1 MLDSPKPSVL
11 RRIRRALLGAPIPT
25 SRAHH
30 ERLSPFLGL
39 PVFSSD
45 SLSSVA
51 YATEAILGVLVLGGA
66 AFLAHQIW
74 IALAIILLIVII
86 AFSYQQTI
94 HAYPSGGGSYIVA
107 SENLGETAGLFAA
120 AALLIDYVLTV
131 SVSIAAGVLAIT
143 ALYPSLLRFLV
154 PISLLCICVV
164 AFANLRGVRESGS
177 IFAFP
182 TYGFV
187 FSILIMI
194 AFGAYR
200 AMTTHTPPQV
210 LDPTRWLGKEHNH
223 AFMFLILRS
232 FAAGCTALPGIEA
245 VSNGVQAFK
254 PPESQNA
261 AKVLRWM
268 AFLLSVLF
276 LGISLLAMKI
286 PHLSLLPNDDKNYTT
301 VAYQVAVYAFGSSSS
316 WMVYIVQLF
325 TALILILAAN
335 TAFADFPRLTSLIS
349 RDGYLP
355 RYLSRLGDKLVFH
368 NGIIVL
374 AAAAGALV
382 VIFKGQLDLLL
393 PLYAI
398 GVFAAFT
405 LSQAGMVVHWKKS
418 RETGWQRSIVINGVG
433 AVLCGIVLVIIAY
446 TKFMDGAWVVLLLLP
461 IIYGIF
467 KLIKLRYQ
475 SIERQLTVTEAPSPS
490 EAPSRHVVV
499 LLVPRVNR
507 GVLTALEYAKSFKGE
522 CVAVHVNLNDRVLP
536 ELQRSWRQFG
546 GDVELVVLPSP
557 FRSLLGP
564 MLDYVDALKAS
575 APGIVITV
583 VVAEAVSTKWYQ
595 KLLAESVALQLKTSL
610 ARRRNVV
617 VANVRYFLN

>member
-1 MLDSPKPSVL
+1 MLDSPKPSAL
-11 RRIRRALLGAPIPT
+11 QRIRRALLGAPIP
-25 SRAHH
+25 SSQAHH
-30 ERLSPFLGL
+30 ERLTPFFGL

-51 YATEAILGVLVLGGA
+51 YATEAILGVLILGGSG
-66 AFLAHQIW
+66 FLNHQLW
-74 IALAIILLIVII
+74 IALALILLIVII

-120 AALLIDYVLTV
+120 AALLVDYVLTV

-143 ALYPSLLRFLV
+143 ALYPFLLKHLVLLSLF
-154 PISLLCICVV
+154 CICIV
-164 AFANLRGVRESGS
+164 AFANLRGVRESGA

-187 FSILIMI
+187 VSILTMI
-194 AFGAYR
+194 GFGAYR

-210 LDPTRWLGKEHNH
+210 LDPTPWLGKENTH
-223 AFMFLILRS
+223 AVLFIILRS
-232 FAAGCTALPGIEA
+232 FAAGCTALTGIEA
-245 VSNGVQAFK
+245 VSNGVQAFR
-254 PPESQNA
+254 PPEAQNA

-268 AFLLSVLF
+268 AFLLSILF
-276 LGISLLAMKI
+276 LGISLLAMKL
-286 PHLSLLPNDDKNYTT
+286 PHLSLLPNDDKHYTT
-301 VAYQVAVYAFGSSSS
+301 VAYQVAVFAFGNSHS

-335 TAFADFPRLTSLIS
+335 TAFADFPRLTSLIA

-355 RYLSRLGDKLVFH
+355 RYLARLGDKLVFH
-368 NGIIVL
+368 NGILVL
-374 AAAAGALV
+374 AGAAGALV

-405 LSQAGMVVHWKKS
+405 LSQVGMVVHWLKL
-418 RETGWQRSIVINGVG
+418 REPGWQRSIAINAVG
-433 AVLCGIVLVIIAY
+433 AALCGIVLVIIAY

-461 IIYGIF
+461 IIYAVF
-467 KLIKLRYQ
+467 KLIKARYQ
-475 SIERQLTVTEAPSPS
+475 SIDRQLTMNDEPMPVMTG
-490 EAPSRHVVV
+490 HIVL

-507 GVLTALEYAKSFKGE
+507 GILTALEYAKRLRGE
-522 CVAVHVNLNDRVLP
+522 CQAVHVTLNDKSLP
-536 ELQRSWRQFG
+536 ELQRNWKQIS

-557 FRSLLGP
+557 YRSLIDP
-564 MLDYVDALKAS
+564 MLAYVDKLKKS
-575 APGIVITV
+575 NPGIVITV

-595 KLLAESVALQLKTSL
+595 KLLAESVALQLKTAL
-610 ARRRNVV
+610 ASRRNVV

>member
-1 MLDSPKPSVL
+1 M
-11 RRIRRALLGAPIPT
+11 
-25 SRAHH
+25 
-30 ERLSPFLGL
+30 GL

-66 AFLAHQIW
+66 VFLTQQIW
-74 IALAIILLIVII
+74 IAVAIVLLIVII

-107 SENLGETAGLFAA
+107 SENLGETAGLFAG

-143 ALYPSLLRFLV
+143 ALYPFLLKHLVMLSLFF
-154 PISLLCICVV
+154 ICVV
-164 AFANLRGVRESGS
+164 AFANLRGVRESGA

-187 FSILIMI
+187 FSIIVMI
-194 AFGAYR
+194 GFGAYR
-200 AMTTHTPPQV
+200 AATVPSHGQI
-210 LDPTRWLGKEHNH
+210 LDPTPWLGKESNH

-232 FAAGCTALPGIEA
+232 FAAGCTALTGIEA

-254 PPESQNA
+254 APESANA

-286 PHLSLLPNDDKNYTT
+286 PHLSLLPNDDRHYTT
-301 VAYQVAVYAFGSSSS
+301 VAYQVAVYAFGGPHS
-316 WMVYIVQLF
+316 WMVYVVQLF

-335 TAFADFPRLTSLIS
+335 TAFADFPRLTSLIA

-374 AAAAGALV
+374 AAASGALV

-398 GVFAAFT
+398 GVFTAFT
-405 LSQAGMVVHWKKS
+405 LSQIGMVVHWLKS
-418 RETGWQRSIVINGVG
+418 REIGWQKSIAINFVG
-433 AVLCGIVLVIIAY
+433 SILCGIVLLIIAY
-446 TKFMDGAWVVLLLLP
+446 TKFMDGAWVVLVLLP
-461 IIYGIF
+461 IIYGLF
-467 KLIKLRYQ
+467 KMIKARYKSMEQ
-475 SIERQLTVTEAPSPS
+475 QLTLTDEPLPVASG
-490 EAPSRHVVV
+490 HIVL

-507 GVLTALEYAKSFKGE
+507 GIMSALEYAKRLKGE
-522 CVAVHVNLNDRVLP
+522 CQAVHVTLNDKSLP
-536 ELQRSWRQFG
+536 ELQRSWASVG
-546 GDVELVVLPSP
+546 GDIELVVLPSP
-557 FRSLLGP
+557 FRSLIEP
-564 MLDYVDALKAS
+564 MVDYVDKIKS
-575 APGIVITV
+575 SHPGIVITV
-583 VVAEAVSTKWYQ
+583 IVAEAVSTKWYQ
-595 KLLAESVALQLKTSL
+595 KLLAESVALQLKTAL
-610 ARRRNVV
+610 ASRRNVV

>member
-1 MLDSPKPSVL
+1 MPDTPKRSVL
-11 RRIRRALLGAPIPT
+11 HILRRALLGAPIPS

-51 YATEAILGVLVLGGA
+51 YATEAILGVLILKSAG
-66 AFLAHQIW
+66 FLSEQIW
-74 IALAIILLIVII
+74 ISVAIVLLIVII

-131 SVSIAAGVLAIT
+131 SVSVAAGVLAIT
-143 ALYPSLLRFLV
+143 ALYPVLLRFLV
-154 PISLLCICVV
+154 PISLFCICVV
-164 AFANLRGVRESGS
+164 AFANLRGVRESGA

-187 FSILIMI
+187 ASIFVMI
-194 AFGAYR
+194 GFGAYR
-200 AMTTHTPPQV
+200 AFTAHTPPQV
-210 LDPTRWLGKEHNH
+210 LDATPWAGKEMHF
-223 AFMFLILRS
+223 APMFIVLRS
-232 FAAGCTALPGIEA
+232 FAAGCTALTGIEA

-254 PPESQNA
+254 APEAINA
-261 AKVLRWM
+261 AKVLKWM

-286 PHLSLLPNDDKNYTT
+286 PHLSLLPNDDPKYTT
-301 VAYQVAVYAFGSSSS
+301 VSYQVAVYAFGGSGS
-316 WMVYIVQLF
+316 WMVYVVQLF

-335 TAFADFPRLTSLIS
+335 TAFADFPRLTSLIA

-355 RYLSRLGDKLVFH
+355 RYLARQGDKLVFH
-368 NGIIVL
+368 NGILVL

-382 VIFKGQLDLLL
+382 VIFKGELDLLL

-405 LSQAGMVVHWKKS
+405 LSQIGMVVHWHKG
-418 RETGWQRSIVINGVG
+418 RGVGWQRSIVINGVG
-433 AVLCGIVLVIIAY
+433 AALCAIVLVIIAY
-446 TKFMDGAWVVLLLLP
+446 TKFADGAWVVLVLLP

-467 KLIKLRYQ
+467 KLIKSRYK
-475 SIERQLTVTEAPSPS
+475 SMARQLEIGATPMVAVTQ
-490 EAPSRHVVV
+490 HMVL
-499 LLVPRVNR
+499 LLVPRVHQ
-507 GVLTALEYAKSFKGE
+507 GILSALEYARQLRGE
-522 CVAVHVNLNDRVLP
+522 CQAVHVTINERTLP
-536 ELQRSWRQFG
+536 DLQRQWKQISK
-546 GDVELVVLPSP
+546 DVDLVVLPSP
-557 FRSLLGP
+557 FRSLIDP
-564 MLDYVDALKAS
+564 VLDYVDRLKA
-575 APGIVITV
+575 ANPGVIITV
-583 VVAEAVSTKWYQ
+583 VVAEAVSTKGYQ
-595 KLLAESVALQLKTSL
+595 RWLTESVAQQLKSML
-610 ARRRNVV
+610 ARRPNVG
-617 VANVRYFLN
+617 VAHVRYFLN

>member
-1 MLDSPKPSVL
+1 
-11 RRIRRALLGAPIPT
+11 
-25 SRAHH
+25 
-30 ERLSPFLGL
+30 
-39 PVFSSD
+39 VFSSD

-66 AFLAHQIW
+66 GYLSRQIW
-74 IALAIILLIVII
+74 IAVAIVILIVII

-107 SENLGETAGLFAA
+107 SENLGETAGLFAG

-143 ALYPSLLRFLV
+143 ALYPVLLKLLV
-154 PISLLCICVV
+154 PLSLFFICIV
-164 AFANLRGVRESGS
+164 AFANLRGVRESGA

-187 FSILIMI
+187 FSILAMI
-194 AFGAYR
+194 IFGGYR
-200 AMTTHTPPQV
+200 ALTTHTPPQV
-210 LDPTRWLGKEHNH
+210 LDQTPWLGKESSH

-232 FAAGCTALPGIEA
+232 FAAGCTALTGIEA

-254 PPESQNA
+254 APEAINA

-276 LGISLLAMKI
+276 VGMSLLAAKI
-286 PHLSLLPNDDKNYTT
+286 PHLSLLPNDDKHYTT
-301 VAYQVAVYAFGSSSS
+301 VAYQVAVYAFGGPNS

-335 TAFADFPRLTSLIS
+335 TAFADFPRLTSLIA

-368 NGIIVL
+368 NGIVVL
-374 AAAAGALV
+374 AAAAGGLV

-398 GVFAAFT
+398 GVFTAFT
-405 LSQAGMVVHWKKS
+405 LSQIGMVVHWNRL
-418 RETGWQRSIVINGVG
+418 REPGWTRSIVINGIG
-433 AVLCGIVLVIIAY
+433 ASLCGIVLVIIAY
-446 TKFMDGAWVVLLLLP
+446 TKFMDGAWVVLVLLP
-461 IIYGIF
+461 IIYAVF
-467 KLIKLRYQ
+467 KLIKTRYA
-475 SIERQLTVTEAPSPS
+475 SIERQLAVTEAPLP
-490 EAPSRHVVV
+490 AATGHMVL

-507 GVLTALEYAKSFKGE
+507 GVLTALEYTKSFKGD
-522 CVAVHVNLNDRVLP
+522 CLAVHVTLNDKNLP
-536 ELQRSWRQFG
+536 ELQRNWQQFA

-557 FRSLLGP
+557 FRSLIEP
-564 MLDYVDALKAS
+564 MLAFVDQLRAS
-575 APGIVITV
+575 KPGVVITV

-595 KLLAESVALQLKTSL
+595 KLLAESVALQLKTAL
-610 ARRRNVV
+610 ASRRNVV

>member
-11 RRIRRALLGAPIPT
+11 HRIRRAMLGAPIPT
-25 SRAHH
+25 SKAHH

-51 YATEAILGVLVLGGA
+51 YATEAILGVLVLGGMGY
-66 AFLAHQIW
+66 LGQQIW
-74 IALAIILLIVII
+74 IALAIVILIVII

-107 SENLGETAGLFAA
+107 SENLGETAGLFAG

-143 ALYPSLLRFLV
+143 ALYPYLLSFLV
-154 PISLLCICVV
+154 PLSLFFICVV
-164 AFANLRGVRESGS
+164 AFANLRGVRESGA

-187 FSILIMI
+187 VSILVMI
-194 AFGAYR
+194 VFGAYR
-200 AMTTHTPPQV
+200 ATTSQVPSQV
-210 LDPTRWLGKEHNH
+210 LDPTPWLGKEHNH
-223 AFMFLILRS
+223 AFMFLVLRS
-232 FAAGCTALPGIEA
+232 FAAGCTALTGIEA

-254 PPESQNA
+254 APESINA

-276 LGISLLAMKI
+276 IGISLLAMKI
-286 PHLSLLPNDDKNYTT
+286 PHLSLLPNDDKGYTT
-301 VAYQVAVYAFGSSSS
+301 VAYQVAVFAFGDKHS

-335 TAFADFPRLTSLIS
+335 TAFADFPRLTSLIA

-368 NGIIVL
+368 NGIVVL

-382 VIFKGQLDLLL
+382 MIFKGQLDLLL

-398 GVFAAFT
+398 GVFTAFT
-405 LSQAGMVVHWKKS
+405 LSQIGMVVHWHKS
-418 RETGWQRSIVINGVG
+418 RESGWQRSIVINGVG
-433 AVLCGIVLVIIAY
+433 AVLCAIVLAIIAY
-446 TKFMDGAWVVLLLLP
+446 TKFADGAWVVLLLLP
-461 IIYGIF
+461 VIYAGF
-467 KLIKLRYQ
+467 KLIKIRYQ
-475 SIERQLTVTEAPSPS
+475 SMERQLAVS
-490 EAPSRHVVV
+490 EAPMPSITGHKVL

-507 GVLTALEYAKSFKGE
+507 GILAALEYAKTFKGE
-522 CVAVHVNLNDRVLP
+522 CQAVHVNLNDRNLP
-536 ELQRSWRQFG
+536 ELQRNWQQFG
-546 GDVELVVLPSP
+546 GDIELVVLPSP
-557 FRSLLGP
+557 FRSLLEP
-564 MLDYVDALKAS
+564 MLGYVDKLKA
-575 APGIVITV
+575 AHPGVVITV

-595 KLLAESVALQLKTSL
+595 KLLAESVALQLKTAL
-610 ARRRNVV
+610 AKRKNVV

>member
-1 MLDSPKPSVL
+1 MDDSPKPTSL
-11 RRIRRALLGAPIPT
+11 QRIRRALLGAPIPT
-25 SRAHH
+25 SKAHN

-51 YATEAILGVLVLGGA
+51 YATEAILGVLILGSAGY
-66 AFLAHQIW
+66 LGTQVW
-74 IALAIILLIVII
+74 ISVAIVLLIVII

-107 SENLGETAGLFAA
+107 SENLGETAGLCAG

-143 ALYPSLLRFLV
+143 ALYPFLLSHLVLLSLF
-154 PISLLCICVV
+154 CICLV
-164 AFANLRGVRESGS
+164 AYANLRGVRESGA

-187 FSILIMI
+187 VSIIIMI

-200 AMTTHTPPQV
+200 AMTTHGTHQIV
-210 LDPTRWLGKEHNH
+210 DPTPWNGKEHNH
-223 AFMFLILRS
+223 AFIFLVLRS
-232 FAAGCTALPGIEA
+232 FAAGCTALTGIEA

-254 PPESQNA
+254 APESLNA

-286 PHLSLLPNDDKNYTT
+286 PHLSLLPNDDKSYTT
-301 VAYQVAVYAFGSSSS
+301 VAYQVAVYAFGSSKS

-335 TAFADFPRLTSLIS
+335 TAFADFPRLTSLIA

-355 RYLSRLGDKLVFH
+355 RYLSRQGDKLVFH
-368 NGIIVL
+368 NGILVL
-374 AAAAGALV
+374 AAASGVLV

-398 GVFAAFT
+398 GVFTAFT
-405 LSQAGMVVHWKKS
+405 LSQIGMVVHWNKL
-418 RETGWQRSIVINGVG
+418 REPGWRKSIVINGVG
-433 AVLCGIVLVIIAY
+433 AVLCAVVLLIIAY
-446 TKFMDGAWVVLLLLP
+446 TKFTDGAWVVLVLLP
-461 IIYGIF
+461 IIYGVF
-467 KLIKLRYQ
+467 KLIKARYK
-475 SIERQLTVTEAPSPS
+475 SMSSQLELSSEPTPDVTE
-490 EAPSRHVVV
+490 HKVL
-499 LLVPRVNR
+499 LLVPRVHR
-507 GVLTALEYAKSFKGE
+507 GIVAALKYAKTLQGD
-522 CVAVHVNLNDRVLP
+522 CQAVHITINERSLP
-536 ELQRSWRQFG
+536 ELQRNWEQISQG
-546 GDVELVVLPSP
+546 VELVVLPSP
-557 FRSLLGP
+557 YRSLIEP
-564 MLDYVDALKAS
+564 MLAYVDSLRS
-575 APGIVITV
+575 DNPGLVITV
-583 VVAEAVSTKWYQ
+583 VVPEAVSTKWYQ
-595 KLLAESVALQLKTSL
+595 RLLTDNVALQLKTAL
-610 ARRRNVV
+610 ASRKNVV